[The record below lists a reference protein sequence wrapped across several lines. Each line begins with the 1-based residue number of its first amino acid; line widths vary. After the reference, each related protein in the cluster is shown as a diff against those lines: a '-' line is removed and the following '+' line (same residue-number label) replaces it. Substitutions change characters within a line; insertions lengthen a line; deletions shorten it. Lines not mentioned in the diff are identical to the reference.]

1 MATTWKRL
9 AAVLVGGLIALASI
23 PAQAGLATSPFTFR
37 GPAGPAPIEP
47 QAENNKYAEN
57 LAEQAN
63 LFQPPAE
70 DEPLT
75 FEEFLEM
82 LFEFGAW

>member
-1 MATTWKRL
+1 MATTWKRV
-9 AAVLVGGLIALASI
+9 AAILVGGSMTLASI

-57 LAEQAN
+57 IAEQTSASR
-63 LFQPPAE
+63 LQDDAQ
-70 DEPLT
+70 PLT